1 MSVEKIG
8 NVEQGMG
15 VNQKVAAHKVQKP
28 VVTQQD
34 AVVHDKGKDLTR
46 ISYPPFLPIGD
57 TQSIYKK

>member
-8 NVEQGMG
+8 NVEQVMG
-15 VNQKVAAHKVQKP
+15 IHQKGAVHKVQKP
-28 VVTQQD
+28 ADTQQD
-34 AVVHDKGKDLTR
+34 AVVHDTGKDLTR